1 MGMRKARQLVVGVS
15 LLVLLVL
22 ASVAV
27 AAARQGRSKRH
38 DRPSGRDTLLVT
50 SNSDGPNAATTPGTL
65 RWAITTNNSLA
76 PAQRAADPRT
86 IEVEPTAGI
95 VAITS
100 ELPSL
105 LGPVTIVGAG
115 DEWTRPTVGVTGTA
129 FQNPYAPGGSFC
141 PSTDGNIPATVIG
154 TTTTPE
160 AGNGPNVRGVFD
172 PLLQVANPTVTGTSP
187 TTYGTADG
195 TAYGTPNGAFGVPA
209 DYNGAE
215 PNGHVTIDHL
225 VLENACIGILSLRSH
240 DNTFEHNL
248 IYNDVGAAGVIV
260 TGDAGDASGS
270 GTTGVSVNN
279 TTEYNRFVDNGDDME
294 YTRGTSDGLIKDNV
308 YIEDPEPL
316 GTAATGADTGA
327 TDTTGTPGLLQAGD
341 LPSQTIE
348 FAGSNDNNNTV
359 IGNHLLGGMSDGF
372 QNGGTGM
379 VFKDN
384 YITGDA
390 YAVDLDASGAVYEDN
405 VITGNHAGMESR
417 GAPTNDTILDNSIYG
432 QGAPISIC
440 NAGGVC
446 ISNASYSAG
455 ILGIG
460 SSAGSS
466 AEPGCA
472 GGAQNYPVLTG
483 ATTTPNGSV
492 EVAGTLSCTANGSFE
507 IQLFG
512 NHVRSTSGFG
522 EGEFLV
528 GSTTAT
534 TDASGNAQFSVRIP
548 SYQARY
554 LNWNTPFLSAT
565 ATNDAT
571 GATSQFS
578 ADFTLSL

>member
-1 MGMRKARQLVVGVS
+1 MDMRKARAYAVGVS
-15 LLVLLVL
+15 LLALLAL
-22 ASVAV
+22 APAAL
-27 AAARQGRSKRH
+27 AAARHGRSKRH
-38 DRPSGRDTLLVT
+38 DGHDGRDTLLVT
-50 SNSDGPNAATTPGTL
+50 SNTDGPNAAATPGTL
-65 RWAITTNNSLA
+65 RWAITTNNNLT

-86 IEVEPTAGI
+86 ILVQPSAGI
-95 VAITS
+95 IAITS
-100 ELPSL
+100 ELPGL
-105 LGPVTIVGAG
+105 LGPVTVVGAG
-115 DEWTRPTVGVTGTA
+115 DEWARPTVGITGTA

-160 AGNGPNVRGVFD
+160 AGNGPNVRGEFD

-187 TTYGTADG
+187 TTYGTSDG
-195 TAYGTPNGAFGVPA
+195 TAYGIPNGAFGVAA
-209 DYNGAE
+209 DYTGPE

-270 GTTGVSVNN
+270 GTTGVSINN
-279 TTEYNRFVDNGDDME
+279 TTAYNRFVDNGDDME
-294 YTRGTSDGLIKDNV
+294 YTRGTSNGLIKGNV

-316 GTAATGADTGA
+316 GSASNGADTGA
-327 TDTTGTPGLLQAGD
+327 TNTTGTPGLLQAGD

-348 FAGSNDNNNTV
+348 FAGSGDNNNTV
-359 IGNHLLGGMSDGF
+359 IDNRLLGGMSDGF

-390 YAVDLDASGAVYEDN
+390 YAIDLDASGAVYEDN
-405 VITGNHAGMESR
+405 VITGNHAGLESR

-446 ISNASYSAG
+446 SSNPSYSAG

-472 GGAQNYPVLTG
+472 GGAQNYPVITG
-483 ATTTPNGSV
+483 ATANPNGSV
-492 EVAGTLSCTANGSFE
+492 HVEGTLSCTANGSFE
-507 IQLFG
+507 IQLFA
-512 NHVRSTSGFG
+512 NHVRSPSGFG
-522 EGEFLV
+522 EGESLV

-534 TDASGNAQFSVRIP
+534 TDASGDAQFTVRIP
-548 SYQARY
+548 SDRAMA
-554 LNWNTPFLSAT
+554 LNWSSPFLSAT
-565 ATNDAT
+565 ATDDAT

-578 ADFTLSL
+578 ADFTLAL